1 MAYHSFEDLEVW
13 KRSVDLK
20 TAGGD
25 QKSEVGGPMTAYLK
39 EEGDED

>member
-25 QKSEVGGPMTAYLK
+25 QKPEVGGRRSDDSLLK
-39 EEGDED
+39 RGG